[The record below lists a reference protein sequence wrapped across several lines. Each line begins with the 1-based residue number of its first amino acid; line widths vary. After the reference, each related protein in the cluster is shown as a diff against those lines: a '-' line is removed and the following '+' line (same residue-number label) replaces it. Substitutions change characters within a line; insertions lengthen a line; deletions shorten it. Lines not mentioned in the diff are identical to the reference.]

1 MVLVDSSVWIESLRR
16 NGKLE
21 VKLAIQALC
30 EEYEAAWC
38 SLIKL
43 EVLGGS
49 RKEERARLEHYFKV
63 VPYRTITEAA
73 WDLAKDCSWRLR
85 DRGHSMP
92 MSDILIAAVAI
103 EAGIRVYAVD
113 QHFIPMEDVLGLRLY
128 RPRYGGLFAAEGD

>member
-1 MVLVDSSVWIESLRR
+1 MVLVDSSVWIEGLRR

-21 VKLAIQALC
+21 VKLAIQALA

-38 SLIKL
+38 SIIKL

-63 VPYRTITEAA
+63 IPYRTVTETT

-85 DRGHSMP
+85 DGGHNIP
-92 MSDILIAAVAI
+92 ASDILIAAVAI
-103 EAGIRVYAVD
+103 EAGIRVYSID
-113 QHFIPMEDVLGLRLY
+113 QHFLSMQDVLGLRPY
-128 RPRYGGLFAAEGD
+128 RPGYGGLFAVE